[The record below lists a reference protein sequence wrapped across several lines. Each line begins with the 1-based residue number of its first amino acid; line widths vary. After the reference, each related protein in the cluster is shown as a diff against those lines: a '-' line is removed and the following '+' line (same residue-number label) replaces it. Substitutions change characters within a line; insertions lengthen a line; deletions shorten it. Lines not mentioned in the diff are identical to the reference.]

1 MLAQTLLK
9 YWKILIAVGVILAV
23 GALFI
28 PNQIVSKIVELTGFS
43 ILAVTAY
50 VLGYKMATD
59 EAEKY
64 IKEEMEKLA
73 KQDIRYK
80 IMKDKMVKGLKGVKR

>member
-9 YWKILIAVGVILAV
+9 YWKILLAV
-23 GALFI
+23 GIILVIGSLFI
-28 PNQIVSKIVELTGFS
+28 PNMILYKIVELTGFS

-64 IKEEMEKLA
+64 IKTEMEKLA
-73 KQDIRYK
+73 KHDIRYK
-80 IMKDKMVKGLKGVKR
+80 LLKDKMAKGLRGVRK

>member
-1 MLAQTLLK
+1 MVADFILK
-9 YWKILIAVGVILAV
+9 YWKFLVALGVILAI

-28 PNQIVSKIVELTGFS
+28 PNNIVSRIVEFTGFS
-43 ILAVTAY
+43 ILAVSAY

-64 IKEEMEKLA
+64 IKSEMEKLA
-73 KQDIRYK
+73 KRDIRYK
-80 IMKDKMVKGLKGVKR
+80 VASDRMIKNLKRKL

>member
-1 MLAQTLLK
+1 MLAQNIVK
-9 YWKILIAVGVILAV
+9 YWKFLLAIGIILAV
-23 GALFI
+23 GGLFI
-28 PNQIVSKIVELTGFS
+28 PNQILSKIVEFTGFA

-64 IKEEMEKLA
+64 IRSEMEKLA
-73 KQDIRYK
+73 KRDIRYK
-80 IMKDKMVKGLKGVKR
+80 LASEKMIKHLKGKV

>member
-1 MLAQTLLK
+1 MLAQTLVK
-9 YWKILIAVGVILAV
+9 YWKILVAVGIILAI

-28 PNQIVSKIVELTGFS
+28 PNQIISKIVELTGFS
-43 ILAVTAY
+43 ILAITAY

-80 IMKDKMVKGLKGVKR
+80 ILKDKMAKGLRGIKK

>member
-9 YWKILIAVGVILAV
+9 YWKILLAVGIILAI

-28 PNQIVSKIVELTGFS
+28 PNQIISRIVELTGFS
-43 ILAVTAY
+43 ILAITAY

-80 IMKDKMVKGLKGVKR
+80 ILKDKMAKGLRGVRK

>member
-1 MLAQTLLK
+1 MLATTILK
-9 YWKILIAVGVILAV
+9 YWKILLAVGIILAI

-28 PNQIVSKIVELTGFS
+28 PNQILSKIVEMTGFA
-43 ILAVTAY
+43 ILALTAY

-64 IKEEMEKLA
+64 IKEEFEKLA
-73 KQDIRYK
+73 KRDIRYK
-80 IMKDKMVKGLKGVKR
+80 VMKDQMIKGLRNVKR

>member
-1 MLAQTLLK
+1 MVADFILK
-9 YWKILIAVGVILAV
+9 YWKFLVALGVILAI

-28 PNQIVSKIVELTGFS
+28 PNNIVSRIVEFTGFS
-43 ILAVTAY
+43 ILAVSAY

-64 IKEEMEKLA
+64 IKSEMEKLA
-73 KQDIRYK
+73 KRDIRYK
-80 IMKDKMVKGLKGVKR
+80 VASDRMIKNLKRKF

>member
-1 MLAQTLLK
+1 MLAQNIIR
-9 YWKILIAVGVILAV
+9 YWKILLAIGIILAV
-23 GALFI
+23 GGLFI
-28 PNQIVSKIVELTGFS
+28 PNQILGKIVEFTGFA

-64 IKEEMEKLA
+64 IRSEMEKLA
-73 KQDIRYK
+73 KRDIRYK
-80 IMKDKMVKGLKGVKR
+80 LASEKMIKHLKGKI

>member
-28 PNQIVSKIVELTGFS
+28 PNQILSKIVELTGFS
-43 ILAVTAY
+43 ILAITAY

-80 IMKDKMVKGLKGVKR
+80 IMKDKMVKGLKGVKK

>member
-1 MLAQTLLK
+1 MLAQTLLR
-9 YWKILIAVGVILAV
+9 YWKILLGVGIVLAF

-28 PNQIVSKIVELTGFS
+28 PNQILSKIVEMTGFS
-43 ILAVTAY
+43 ILAITAY

-64 IKEEMEKLA
+64 IKSEMEKLA
-73 KQDIRYK
+73 KHDIRYK
-80 IMKDKMVKGLKGVKR
+80 VMKDKMVKGLKGVKK

>member
-1 MLAQTLLK
+1 MLATTIFK
-9 YWKILIAVGVILAV
+9 YWKILLAVGIILAF

-28 PNQIVSKIVELTGFS
+28 PNQILSKIVEMTGFS
-43 ILAVTAY
+43 ILAITAY

-64 IKEEMEKLA
+64 IKEEFEKLA
-73 KQDIRYK
+73 KRDIRYK
-80 IMKDKMVKGLKGVKR
+80 VMKDKVVKGLRNVKK

>member
-1 MLAQTLLK
+1 MVADFILK
-9 YWKILIAVGVILAV
+9 YWKFLVALGVILAI

-28 PNQIVSKIVELTGFS
+28 PNNIVSRIVEFTGFS
-43 ILAVTAY
+43 ILAVSAY

-64 IKEEMEKLA
+64 IKSELEKLA
-73 KQDIRYK
+73 KKDIRYK
-80 IMKDKMVKGLKGVKR
+80 IAAERMTKHIKSKF

>member
-1 MLAQTLLK
+1 MLAQNIIK
-9 YWKILIAVGVILAV
+9 YWKFLLALGIILAV
-23 GALFI
+23 GGLFI
-28 PNQIVSKIVELTGFS
+28 PNQIIGKIVEFTGFA

-64 IKEEMEKLA
+64 IRSEMEKLA
-73 KQDIRYK
+73 KRDIRYK
-80 IMKDKMVKGLKGVKR
+80 LASEKMIKHLKGKI

>member
-1 MLAQTLLK
+1 MLATTIFK
-9 YWKILIAVGVILAV
+9 YWKILLAVGIILAF

-28 PNQIVSKIVELTGFS
+28 PNQIISKIVEMTGFS
-43 ILAVTAY
+43 ILAITAY

-64 IKEEMEKLA
+64 IKEEFEKLA
-73 KQDIRYK
+73 KRDIRYK
-80 IMKDKMVKGLKGVKR
+80 VMKDKVIKGLRNVKR

>member
-1 MLAQTLLK
+1 MLADFLLK
-9 YWKILIAVGVILAV
+9 YWKFLLPIGIIMAV

-28 PNQIVSKIVELTGFS
+28 PNVIVSRVVEFTGFALIA
-43 ILAVTAY
+43 ILAY

-64 IKEEMEKLA
+64 IKSEMEKLA
-73 KQDIRYK
+73 KKDIRYK
-80 IMKDKMVKGLKGVKR
+80 IAADRMAKHIKGKF

>member
-1 MLAQTLLK
+1 MVADFILK
-9 YWKILIAVGVILAV
+9 YWKFLVAVGVIMAI

-28 PNQIVSKIVELTGFS
+28 PNNIVSRIVEFTGFS
-43 ILAVTAY
+43 ILAVSAY

-64 IKEEMEKLA
+64 IKSEMEKLA
-73 KQDIRYK
+73 KRDIRYK
-80 IMKDKMVKGLKGVKR
+80 VAADRMIKHIKSKV